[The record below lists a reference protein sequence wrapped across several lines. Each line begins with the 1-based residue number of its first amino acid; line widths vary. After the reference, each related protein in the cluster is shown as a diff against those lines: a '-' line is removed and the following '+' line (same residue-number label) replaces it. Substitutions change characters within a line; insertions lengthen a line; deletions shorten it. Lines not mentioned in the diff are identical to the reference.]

1 MPVSH
6 KNIIFAPLIQNISKM
21 KRIVLFTAMM
31 FMLSSALVSC
41 EALDALKN
49 YEESLSL
56 TIEEEEA
63 LLKGKWILNDAGYSL
78 YSDETYDVE
87 RIDKDGYPEVSSAI
101 ESIIIGAD
109 GTVTFNF
116 KEPVTFEMN
125 PYQPTGTTYETF
137 ETYTVTDDVMMRLGF
152 DGEGVEYFLV
162 QEDRAGGV
170 ECDFT
175 LYGVEKLSGDYSVNR
190 MIMSAGTVGE
200 DFYYEFVPAKE

>member
-1 MPVSH
+1 
-6 KNIIFAPLIQNISKM
+6 M
-21 KRIVLFTAMM
+21 KKSVLFIATAAVA
-31 FMLSSALVSC
+31 ALAFVSC
-41 EALDALKN
+41 DALGILKN

-63 LLKGKWILNDAGYSL
+63 LLKGKWILQDAGYSL
-78 YSDETYDVE
+78 YLDEIYDVE
-87 RIDKDGYPEVSSAI
+87 KIDKDGYPETESAI
-101 ESIIIGAD
+101 ESIVIGA
-109 GTVTFNF
+109 GSVVTFNF

-200 DFYYEFVPAKE
+200 DFYYEFVPEGK